1 MDSLPVEIKHIICRF
16 VKADSHQDLS
26 SVSRINHAWYN
37 TAAPFVYDT
46 LSIAFHNDGSLPTL
60 VSEVSNHTH
69 GEPFLKYARRLDI
82 VCLPDP
88 SRKTTKALQIRD
100 VKNRALQSIDFRS
113 PASVD
118 TFLEHRLKRCH
129 DQVLPFLATESVYYR
144 ERNWKPL
151 VSLIAQ
157 LERLTELN
165 YVIQNIFPTE
175 LFAVLNQYHPRC
187 RLNVWTHQSLN
198 LNLPDYYGDSY
209 PGPPSKFND
218 PFDLNVLRSSQLH
231 AFSMYHSRPP
241 TLPNGL
247 KRAQLTETLLFALTA
262 ANLKHLS
269 FQDLGCLTTEDMLRV
284 KEKWQELSLTGNF
297 TPRASLDSLSFDAH
311 PPMSPWEEVL
321 SSMSQLVDLSQ
332 LRSLEIGVYNN
343 PAILKNVA
351 SELHGLERLY
361 INMHPW
367 KLHHEDIH
375 ADDEQMVAAVQAF
388 RPLRY
393 LCLEG
398 LRSFTSLREILSQ
411 HGNSLKGLL
420 IQSSTHMRR
429 ISNIVDTGFKYPLWT
444 AGQITEISQSCPNVE
459 ELCLPIQRS
468 EGSPRECGLYKELGS
483 FSKLHTLVL
492 DLHYDP
498 RERPITPWPI
508 EPATEPDILR
518 RTFSN
523 AAVDEVLVSKIWHLI
538 SSNQSSRR
546 LKNLRITPVGMEFFD
561 KLEQQIL
568 GQLGRSFLVQPP
580 RVGEVKVEIQEIGR
594 IAWELWWESQVGD
607 DEESTSVPKPVE
619 LVLRELWPH
628 THLER
633 GLIKGWHSLSLQDW
647 DIKGSSSS
655 SSSGSRRKFHRART
669 I

>member
-26 SVSRINHAWYN
+26 SVSRINHAWYY

-151 VSLIAQ
+151 VSLIAR

-165 YVIQNIFPTE
+165 YVIQNIFPSE

-187 RLNVWTHQSLN
+187 RINVWTHQSLN
-198 LNLPDYYGDSY
+198 LNLPDYGDPY

-241 TLPNGL
+241 TLPNGS
-247 KRAQLTETLLFALTA
+247 KRTQLTETLLFALTA

-269 FQDLGCLTTEDMLRV
+269 FQDLGCLTTEDMLLV
-284 KEKWQELSLTGNF
+284 KKKWEDFFSHGRFHAKGISRFTFLRRPSAHEPLGRSVIKHPYSKMSRRNYTDSNDFTSTCTHGNS
-297 TPRASLDSLSFDAH
+297 TTKTSMPTTSKW
-311 PPMSPWEEVL
+311 SPQYKP
-321 SSMSQLVDLSQ
+321 SAPS
-332 LRSLEIGVYNN
+332 
-343 PAILKNVA
+343 
-351 SELHGLERLY
+351 
-361 INMHPW
+361 
-367 KLHHEDIH
+367 DI
-375 ADDEQMVAAVQAF
+375 
-388 RPLRY
+388 Y
-393 LCLEG
+393 SLEG

-420 IQSSTHMRR
+420 VQSSTHMRR
-429 ISNIVDTGFKYPLWT
+429 ISNVVDTGFKYPIWT
-444 AGQITEISQSCPNVE
+444 AGQIREISQSCPNLE
-459 ELCLPIQRS
+459 ELCLPIKRS
-468 EGSPRECGLYKELGS
+468 EGSPQECGLYKELGS

-538 SSNQSSRR
+538 SSNQFSRR

-580 RVGEVKVEIQEIGR
+580 RVGEVRLEIQEIGR
-594 IAWELWWESQVGD
+594 IAWELWWESQVRD

-619 LVLRELWPH
+619 LSFFAGLGY
-628 THLER
+628 ER
-633 GLIKGWHSLSLQDW
+633 FKFKFKFFVGESEEFV
-647 DIKGSSSS
+647 
-655 SSSGSRRKFHRART
+655 SG
-669 I
+669 

>member
-1 MDSLPVEIKHIICRF
+1 M
-16 VKADSHQDLS
+16 KADSPKDLS
-26 SVSRINHAWYN
+26 SVSRINHAWYY

-88 SRKTTKALQIRD
+88 PRKTTKALQIRD

-144 ERNWKPL
+144 ERNWQPL
-151 VSLIAQ
+151 VSLIAR

-165 YVIQNIFPTE
+165 YVIQNIFPSE
-175 LFAVLNQYHPRC
+175 LFAVLDQHHPRC

-198 LNLPDYYGDSY
+198 LNLPDYHGNSY
-209 PGPPSKFND
+209 PGPPSKFSD

-241 TLPNGL
+241 TLSSGS
-247 KRAQLTETLLFALTA
+247 KRAHLTETLLFALMA
-262 ANLKHLS
+262 PNLKHLS
-269 FQDLGCLTTEDMLRV
+269 FQDLGYLTTEDMLRV
-284 KEKWQELSLTGNF
+284 KKKWQELSLTGNF
-297 TPRASLDSLSFDAH
+297 TPKASLDSLSFDAH
-311 PPMSPWEEVL
+311 PAMSPWEEVL
-321 SSMSQLVDLSQ
+321 SSMSHLVDFSQ
-332 LRSLEIGVYNN
+332 LRSLEIGVYSN
-343 PAILKNVA
+343 PTILKMVA
-351 SELHGLERLY
+351 SKLHGLERLY

-398 LRSFTSLREILSQ
+398 LRSFTSLHEILSQ

-429 ISNIVDTGFKYPLWT
+429 ISNVVDTGFKYPVWT
-444 AGQITEISQSCPNVE
+444 AGQITEISQICSNLE
-459 ELCLPIQRS
+459 ELCLPIKRS
-468 EGSPRECGLYKELGS
+468 EGSLQECGLYKELGG
-483 FSKLHTLVL
+483 FAQLHTLVL

-498 RERPITPWPI
+498 RERPVTPWPI
-508 EPATEPDILR
+508 EPATEPDVLR

-523 AAVDEVLVSKIWHLI
+523 AAVDEVLVSKIWQLI
-538 SSNQSSRR
+538 SSKQSSRR
-546 LKNLRITPVGMEFFD
+546 LRNLRITPVGMEFFD

-580 RVGEVKVEIQEIGR
+580 RVGEVNVQIQEIGR
-594 IAWELWWESQVGD
+594 IAWELWWESQVRD
-607 DEESTSVPKPVE
+607 DEESTLVPKPVE
-619 LVLRELWPH
+619 LVLRELWPNI
-628 THLER
+628 HLEK
-633 GLIKGWHSLSLQDW
+633 GIIKGWDSLSLQDW
-647 DIKGSSSS
+647 GSMGSSSR
-655 SSSGSRRKFHRART
+655 SRRNWQRART